1 MKKKRKRLLQNILA
15 LLGAV
20 VIIGLDQWIKQLAV
34 ENLKPIRSFPIWEG
48 VFQLF
53 YVENRGAAFGIFS
66 GKTFLLVGLTGMII
80 LAMIALIVLN
90 KIEHPMLLTS
100 FSLIIGGGIGNLLD
114 RVGQGFVV
122 DYLHITIVDFAVFNF
137 ADCCVVIGTI
147 LLVAYFVFFDK
158 KDKAEK
164 TEDTSHEQR

>member
-1 MKKKRKRLLQNILA
+1 
-15 LLGAV
+15 
-20 VIIGLDQWIKQLAV
+20 
-34 ENLKPIRSFPIWEG
+34 
-48 VFQLF
+48 
-53 YVENRGAAFGIFS
+53 
-66 GKTFLLVGLTGMII
+66 
-80 LAMIALIVLN
+80 
-90 KIEHPMLLTS
+90 MLLTS

-164 TEDTSHEQR
+164 TEDTAHEQR

>member
-34 ENLKPIRSFPIWEG
+34 ENLKPIRSIPIWEG

-147 LLVAYFVFFDK
+147 LLVAYLVFFDK

-164 TEDTSHEQR
+164 TEDTAHEQR